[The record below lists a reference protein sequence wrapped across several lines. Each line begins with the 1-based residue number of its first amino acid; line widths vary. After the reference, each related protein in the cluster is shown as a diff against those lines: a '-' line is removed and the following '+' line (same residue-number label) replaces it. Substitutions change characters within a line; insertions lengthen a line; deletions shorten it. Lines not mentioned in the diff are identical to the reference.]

1 MLFYGL
7 VFETSAI
14 AQHLLEKIY
23 L

>member
-7 VFETSAI
+7 VFETPAI
-14 AQHLLEKIY
+14 AQHLLEEIY